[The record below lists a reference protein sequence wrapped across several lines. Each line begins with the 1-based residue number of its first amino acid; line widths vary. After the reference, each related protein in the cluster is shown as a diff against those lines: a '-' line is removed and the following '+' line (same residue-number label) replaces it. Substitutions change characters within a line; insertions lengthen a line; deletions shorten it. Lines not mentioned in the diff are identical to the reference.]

1 MKTVKNMDLFRLK
14 KIKNDLALENR
25 KLTTQFVQK
34 Q

>member
-14 KIKNDLALENR
+14 KIKNDLTLENR